1 MSFDGVKGKPEK
13 ELLAKMNEL
22 ADENFKAKFTTEA
35 MSPAKGAQIRKR
47 RREIAQI
54 KTVLEGRKRLD
65 KAQAEQKK
73 LEAAIEGIGK
83 PHEGTIA
90 RKNARRKLADKLGGL
105 KRTIN
110 ELAHLKGQ

>member
-1 MSFDGVKGKPEK
+1 MSFDGVKGKPDK

-35 MSPAKGAQIRKR
+35 MSPTKGAQMLKR

-54 KTVLEGRKRLD
+54 KTVLEGRKRLE

-83 PHEGTIA
+83 PHEGPTA
-90 RKNARRKLADKLGGL
+90 QKNARRKLANKLGSL
-105 KRTIN
+105 KRTVS

>member
-1 MSFDGVKGKPEK
+1 MSFEGVKGKPEK

-35 MSPAKGAQIRKR
+35 MSSTKGAQVRKR
-47 RREIAQI
+47 RREIAQV
-54 KTVLEGRKRLD
+54 KTVLQGRKRLEL
-65 KAQAEQKK
+65 AQAEQKK

-83 PHEGTIA
+83 PHEGSIA
-90 RKNARRKLADKLGGL
+90 QKNARRKLAGRLDRV
-105 KRTIN
+105 KRTIS